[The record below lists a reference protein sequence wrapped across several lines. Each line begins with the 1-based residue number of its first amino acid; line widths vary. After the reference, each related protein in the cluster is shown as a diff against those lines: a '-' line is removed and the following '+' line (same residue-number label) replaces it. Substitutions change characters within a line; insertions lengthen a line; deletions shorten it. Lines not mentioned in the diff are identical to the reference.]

1 MDEEN
6 LDFIQK
12 FNYSNSFWENTDVL
26 YQHSKQRFDEFL
38 NISDLYIKLS
48 NSLNDFSESLLDI
61 TRNIQDSE
69 IDYES
74 TRSNGVLKVINFIH
88 RISQNLKKFSKNLIN
103 ISTKMNEKVEIYQ
116 SRREFE
122 NQCKENYNKYKDN
135 LRKLNL
141 RQDIYNDAVESV
153 IENFLYNKYKE
164 TKTPID
170 LKSKLDNLNKKK
182 QEYKSEVKKCEEQR
196 NEFIKTQVD
205 ILEKEEEFEKECTE
219 QIKTNFKNTFNFY
232 NQFLEN
238 IKIDEDTLRSI
249 EKISGI
255 KDIHLFSENNKDIMS
270 SPPRIIFQ
278 EYNQDMD
285 KYFNFDVIKSKIKN
299 KSNEESLIIKKEI
312 ATEVN
317 KFLEQ
322 SVFAIDEKKD
332 VITKYSQICDDIL
345 NKKLKEEDYNFIIN
359 EFESK
364 YTDFMEWKRV
374 TIKEQNYIKVGSG
387 WDDRFESMHI
397 FLHIFNKLRMY
408 NKQLQK
414 SNFDYY
420 VKIMNKII
428 ELNDGEEVDY
438 DLCDLVIIL
447 ASTFYTL
454 ENKDGKEEKIYAA
467 EEIKNSKLFQ
477 SFEFWVGLVKNQL
490 NEEIIKDRLKEK
502 QFERRKSFFNNINKS
517 LTNLNINLNFNLGK
531 KKEDNKVNVDKYN
544 KLLMAKLMSVSYNLV
559 QFVSSS
565 DTLNKALYNIFR
577 FYKLSISDKKTIVE
591 MLKFQIMNEGYNYL
605 NLDEDLL
612 YKNKFDNY
620 IKKEIDERND
630 NNENIAVEKEETKEN
645 EKNESEI
652 INELYSDEI
661 KEEKESKESQNEN
674 EFDEDNIQPININ
687 EEIKKVS

>member
-88 RISQNLKKFSKNLIN
+88 RISQNLKKFSKSLIN

-141 RQDIYNDAVESV
+141 RQNIYNDAVESM

-164 TKTPID
+164 TKTQID

-408 NKQLQK
+408 NKQLEK

-454 ENKDGKEEKIYAA
+454 ESKDGKEEKIYALKKLK
-467 EEIKNSKLFQ
+467 IVNYFNLLNS
-477 SFEFWVGLVKNQL
+477 GLAL
-490 NEEIIKDRLKEK
+490 LK
-502 QFERRKSFFNNINKS
+502 
-517 LTNLNINLNFNLGK
+517 INLMK
-531 KKEDNKVNVDKYN
+531 K
-544 KLLMAKLMSVSYNLV
+544 
-559 QFVSSS
+559 
-565 DTLNKALYNIFR
+565 
-577 FYKLSISDKKTIVE
+577 
-591 MLKFQIMNEGYNYL
+591 
-605 NLDEDLL
+605 
-612 YKNKFDNY
+612 
-620 IKKEIDERND
+620 
-630 NNENIAVEKEETKEN
+630 
-645 EKNESEI
+645 
-652 INELYSDEI
+652 
-661 KEEKESKESQNEN
+661 
-674 EFDEDNIQPININ
+674 
-687 EEIKKVS
+687 

>member
-1 MDEEN
+1 
-6 LDFIQK
+6 
-12 FNYSNSFWENTDVL
+12 
-26 YQHSKQRFDEFL
+26 
-38 NISDLYIKLS
+38 
-48 NSLNDFSESLLDI
+48 
-61 TRNIQDSE
+61 
-69 IDYES
+69 
-74 TRSNGVLKVINFIH
+74 
-88 RISQNLKKFSKNLIN
+88 
-103 ISTKMNEKVEIYQ
+103 MNEKVEIYQ

-164 TKTPID
+164 TKTQID

-345 NKKLKEEDYNFIIN
+345 NKILKEEDYNFIIN

-374 TIKEQNYIKVGSG
+374 TIKEHNYIKVGSG

-408 NKQLQK
+408 NKQLEK

-454 ENKDGKEEKIYAA
+454 ESKDVKEEKIYAA

-577 FYKLSISDKKTIVE
+577 FYKLSISDKKTVVE

-620 IKKEIDERND
+620 IKKETDERND
-630 NNENIAVEKEETKEN
+630 NNENITVEKEEIKEN
-645 EKNESEI
+645 EKNENEI

-661 KEEKESKESQNEN
+661 KEEKENKENQNENEN